1 MYKIQLHLHAVHRE
15 ADATRARDLGVHPVE
30 CALLPGRPKRG
41 ACAIRPTRLRP
52 ATGPRRQQQHRRD
65 EHKATEARLLWQR
78 KRVVLASKQVPQPR
92 HKRACGELGRR
103 RRSLASRGA
112 SSESQ
117 VPHFWLPELQ
127 LEPLPRHH
135 AARTEAVYRNFFGGR
150 GSRRR
155 AAWSR
160 VFTTSSGVTSNVVA
174 SVPTDA
180 DRIRPS
186 NDTWGWCGSV
196 AGLKQD
202 SSRWCRPRFIPGR
215 GTTRPPSVATG
226 RVAAQPYDPHAP
238 RTRGNCE
245 ESITS

>member
-1 MYKIQLHLHAVHRE
+1 MMPWRGMYPTPPVACAVHELARPNS
-15 ADATRARDLGVHPVE
+15 ATRPPP
-30 CALLPGRPKRG
+30 CAWVWVRPK
-41 ACAIRPTRLRP
+41 PSRL
-52 ATGPRRQQQHRRD
+52 
-65 EHKATEARLLWQR
+65 
-78 KRVVLASKQVPQPR
+78 
-92 HKRACGELGRR
+92 
-103 RRSLASRGA
+103 
-112 SSESQ
+112 
-117 VPHFWLPELQ
+117 
-127 LEPLPRHH
+127 
-135 AARTEAVYRNFFGGR
+135 AARATIDMVDEQDRLKRSTVD
-150 GSRRR
+150 
-155 AAWSR
+155 AASVCSDCDWSR